1 MSFNPDARKQAQEVV
16 FSQKIKKTFFHHWF
30 SIISLCL

>member
-16 FSQKIKKTFFHHWF
+16 FSQKIKKTHSFTLGFQ
-30 SIISLCL
+30 